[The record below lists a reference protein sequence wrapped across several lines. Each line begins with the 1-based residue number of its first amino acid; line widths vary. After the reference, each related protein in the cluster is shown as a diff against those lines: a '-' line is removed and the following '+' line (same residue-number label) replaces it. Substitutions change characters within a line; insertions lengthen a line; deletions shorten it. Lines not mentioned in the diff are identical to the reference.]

1 MAQLRNPARE
11 AWLELQILDLLR
23 EAPLTQTT
31 LNKRLGIDPK
41 LIKKALAR
49 QEGICVIRR
58 QDGAWELLPEPG
70 DIPDEKVELFMSALE
85 KKLLDFEDDLATQGV
100 EAVKIGYSKPKTSL
114 YWDELCY
121 PSSLQVGDVIV
132 PYGDNIAIVHEIEF
146 VGFRRLRDGAA
157 GDFYKIR
164 TSRRGQY
171 FPAEKPLRRR
181 HYDRQK

>member
-23 EAPLTQTT
+23 EAPLSQTM

-70 DIPDEKVELFMSALE
+70 DIPEENVEFGLSEYEKMLLQYED
-85 KKLLDFEDDLATQGV
+85 KLIAKGIQPFQV
-100 EAVKIGYSKPKTSL
+100 GYSKQKKSF
-114 YWDELCY
+114 YWDELIT
-121 PSSLQVGDVIV
+121 PDRVQVGDCLLRGIKTQYVRKV
-132 PYGDNIAIVHEIEF
+132 EFLGSRLHRGEFGDYWRITCSRTAFYEAQTLIT
-146 VGFRRLRDGAA
+146 RR
-157 GDFYKIR
+157 I
-164 TSRRGQY
+164 
-171 FPAEKPLRRR
+171 
-181 HYDRQK
+181 YDQG